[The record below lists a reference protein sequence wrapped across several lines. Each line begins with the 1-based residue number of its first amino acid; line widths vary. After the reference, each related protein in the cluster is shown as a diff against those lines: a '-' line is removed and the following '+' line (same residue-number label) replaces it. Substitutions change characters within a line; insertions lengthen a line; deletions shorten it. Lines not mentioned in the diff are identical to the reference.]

1 MSAPATPGLMTC
13 QRRRLGLRRY
23 ETFRAMP
30 RGLRFF
36 FMAAGGLEMLLV
48 AFQLHRM
55 APDVTALATRLDDW
69 HALARLTPA
78 QVAAIGLIAASMACM
93 ALVGWVSQNIFRVC
107 RDSLEGELFR

>member
-1 MSAPATPGLMTC
+1 MSTPTTFGLITRL
-13 QRRRLGLRRY
+13 RRRLGFRRY
-23 ETFRAMP
+23 GSFRVMP
-30 RGLRFF
+30 RCLRFF
-36 FMAAGGLEMLLV
+36 FMAACGLEMLLV

-69 HALARLTPA
+69 HALARLTLG

-93 ALVGWVSQNIFRVC
+93 ALVGWVSRNIVRVC